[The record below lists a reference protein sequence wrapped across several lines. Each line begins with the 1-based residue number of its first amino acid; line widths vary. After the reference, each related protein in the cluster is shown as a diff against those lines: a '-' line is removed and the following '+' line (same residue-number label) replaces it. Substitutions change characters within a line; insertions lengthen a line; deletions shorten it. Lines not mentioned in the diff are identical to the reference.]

1 MHLSKKIRAVAAI
14 LITLIINTN
23 TTISSEINENS
34 GNKTKIIDVK
44 DYKTD
49 NVNIN
54 TDRDGL
60 VMNDNISNNNEN
72 IQINTNSDGG
82 TITNRAGMFTVV
94 NPNSNITFNNNILP
108 YPKVFKTNYSL
119 PTKHKV
125 DVTNKA
131 AKESLIH
138 PDLVINY
145 AAIDSD
151 IKIENIKTDG
161 KVILMVDKNTEPDK
175 AEKRY
180 NLFNIS
186 SSESN
191 TERAEISLTP
201 QNIYDKSN
209 LLEEDIKIINTGG
222 ASISIEKI
230 APIPHLR
237 IDKRQYLRFKTA
249 ELKIPVNIE
258 TKDNSVKLIN
268 ISRGGVALS
277 HPNTLKVN
285 DIVPIRLKYKDVD
298 ITTHIKILAATD
310 KSASGK
316 FINEDKT
323 ISDRLLY
330 LSVLLESDNKMLA
343 TRFSR

>member
-1 MHLSKKIRAVAAI
+1 MHLSKKKRVVAAI
-14 LITLIINTN
+14 LITLLISAN
-23 TTISSEINENS
+23 TTISNEINENS
-34 GNKTKIIDVK
+34 ENKTEIIDVE

-49 NVNIN
+49 NININ
-54 TDRDGL
+54 TDRDEL

-82 TITNRAGMFTVV
+82 TITNRAGMFTMIS
-94 NPNSNITFNNNILP
+94 PNSNLTFNNKILP
-108 YPKVFKTNYSL
+108 SPKVFKNNYSL

-125 DVTNKA
+125 NVTNKA

-151 IKIENIKTDG
+151 MKIENIKTDG
-161 KVILMVDKNTEPDK
+161 KVILTVDKNTEADK
-175 AEKRY
+175 SVKCY

-186 SSESN
+186 PSES
-191 TERAEISLTP
+191 TSQQAEISLTP

-209 LLEEDIKIINTGG
+209 QFEEDIKIINTGG
-222 ASISIEKI
+222 ASIAIEKI
-230 APIPHLR
+230 APIPHTN

-249 ELKIPVNIE
+249 EIKIPVNIE
-258 TKDNSVKLIN
+258 TQNNSFKLID

-277 HPNTLKVN
+277 HSKSLKVN
-285 DIVPIRLKYKDVD
+285 DIVPIRIKYKDVD
-298 ITTHIKILAATD
+298 ITTNIKILAATD
-310 KSASGK
+310 KRASGK
-316 FINEDKT
+316 FINEDKS
-323 ISDRLLY
+323 ISNRLLY

-343 TRFSR
+343 TRFSK